1 MMKKN
6 KVRSVD
12 KRHKTLRENL
22 VAYSFLLPSLIG
34 VLCFSMIPLIISL
47 YVSLTDWNFT
57 QGIGNWNFIGLQNFK
72 DLWTDEWFIASIKNT
87 ITFSIVTVPIGLLLA
102 ILIAVLIDEYCHS
115 KVAGIVRVAMYMP
128 NICNIVA
135 ISVVWMALY
144 SKFGPFTQMV
154 RALGWEDPP
163 RFLASYGWALP
174 AIMLVVVWAGLGYR
188 VFIYSAAITGLP
200 KDLYESADIDG
211 ANAVQ
216 KFFNITVPLLRP
228 TTFFLTITGIIT
240 SFKVFGYTN
249 VMTAGGPGTA
259 TYTLVYYIYT
269 AAFEYN
275 RMGYGS
281 AIAVI
286 LFLMLLVVTIV
297 QWVHNNKSEQY

>member
-1 MMKKN
+1 MKSK
-6 KVRSVD
+6 D
-12 KRHKTLRENL
+12 AKRKTLRENL

-57 QGIGNWNFIGLQNFK
+57 KGIGNWNFVGLQNFI
-72 DLWTDEWFIASIKNT
+72 DLWTDEWFIASVKNT
-87 ITFSIVTVPIGLLLA
+87 LIFSIVTVPIGLVLA
-102 ILIAVLIDEYCHS
+102 IVIAVLIDEYCHQ
-115 KVAGIVRVAMYMP
+115 KIAGVVRVAMYMP

-135 ISVVWMALY
+135 ISTVWLALY
-144 SKFGPFTQMV
+144 SKYGPFTQLM
-154 RALGWEDPP
+154 RTLGWEDPP
-163 RFLASYGWALP
+163 RFLASYEWALP

-216 KFFNITVPLLRP
+216 KFLNITVPLLQP
-228 TTFFLTITGIIT
+228 TTFFLMITGIIG

-269 AAFEYN
+269 SAFKYY

-281 AIAVI
+281 AIAVV
-286 LFLMLLVVTIV
+286 LFIMLLIVTII
-297 QWVHNNKSEQY
+297 QWVHNSKSEKY

>member
-1 MMKKN
+1 MKNN
-6 KVRSVD
+6 KANGVT
-12 KRHKTLRENL
+12 KKHKTLRENL
-22 VAYSFLLPSLIG
+22 IAYSFLLPSLVG

-57 QGIGNWNFIGLQNFK
+57 KGIGNWNFIGLQNFK
-72 DLWTDEWFIASIKNT
+72 DLWTDEWFIASMKNT
-87 ITFSIVTVPIGLLLA
+87 LVFSIVTVPIGLVLA
-102 ILIAVLIDEYCHS
+102 IIIAVLIDEYCNQ
-115 KVAGIVRVAMYMP
+115 KVAGVVRVAMYMP

-144 SKFGPFTQMV
+144 SKYGPFTQLM
-154 RALGWEDPP
+154 RTLGWEDPP
-163 RFLASYGWALP
+163 RFLASYEWALP

-200 KDLYESADIDG
+200 RDLYESADIDG

-216 KFFNITVPLLRP
+216 KFMKITVPLLQP
-228 TTFFLTITGIIT
+228 TTFFLTITGIIG

-269 AAFEYN
+269 SAFKYY

-286 LFLMLLVVTIV
+286 LFLMLLVVTII
-297 QWVHNNKSEQY
+297 QWVHNNKSEKY

>member
-1 MMKKN
+1 MKVKAA
-6 KVRSVD
+6 KTKD
-12 KRHKTLRENL
+12 AKRKTLRENL
-22 VAYSFLLPSLIG
+22 VAYSFLLPSLVG
-34 VLCFSMIPLIISL
+34 VLCFSMIPLVISL

-57 QGIGNWNFIGLQNFK
+57 KGIGNWNFIGLQNFK

-87 ITFSIVTVPIGLLLA
+87 LIFAIVTVPIGLILA
-102 ILIAVLIDEYCHS
+102 IMIAVLIDEYCNQ
-115 KVAGIVRVAMYMP
+115 KVAGVVRVAMYMP

-144 SKFGPFTQMV
+144 SKYGPFTQLM
-154 RALGWEDPP
+154 RTLGWEDPP
-163 RFLASYGWALP
+163 RFLASYEWALP

-200 KDLYESADIDG
+200 RDLYESADIDG

-216 KFFNITVPLLRP
+216 KFMKITVPLLQP
-228 TTFFLTITGIIT
+228 TTFFLTITGIIG

-269 AAFEYN
+269 SAFKYY

-286 LFLMLLVVTIV
+286 LFLMLLVVTII
-297 QWVHNNKSEQY
+297 QWVHNNKSEKY

>member
-1 MMKKN
+1 MKVKAA
-6 KVRSVD
+6 KTKD
-12 KRHKTLRENL
+12 AKRKTLRENL
-22 VAYSFLLPSLIG
+22 VAYSFLLPSLVG
-34 VLCFSMIPLIISL
+34 VLCFSMIPLVISL

-57 QGIGNWNFIGLQNFK
+57 KGIGNWNFIGLQNFK

-87 ITFSIVTVPIGLLLA
+87 LIFAIVTVPIGLILA
-102 ILIAVLIDEYCHS
+102 IIIAVLIDEYCNQ
-115 KVAGIVRVAMYMP
+115 KVAGVVRVAMYMP

-144 SKFGPFTQMV
+144 SKYGPFTQLM
-154 RALGWEDPP
+154 RTLGWEDPP
-163 RFLASYGWALP
+163 RFLASYEWALP

-200 KDLYESADIDG
+200 RDLYESADIDG

-216 KFFNITVPLLRP
+216 KFMKITVPLLQP
-228 TTFFLTITGIIT
+228 TTFFLTITGIIG

-269 AAFEYN
+269 SAFKYY

-286 LFLMLLVVTIV
+286 LFLMLLVVTII
-297 QWVHNNKSEQY
+297 QWVHNNREE

>member
-1 MMKKN
+1 M
-6 KVRSVD
+6 
-12 KRHKTLRENL
+12 

-34 VLCFSMIPLIISL
+34 VICFSMIPLIISL

-57 QGIGNWNFIGLQNFK
+57 QGIGNWNFVGLQNFK

-87 ITFSIVTVPIGLLLA
+87 LIFSIVTVPIGLVLA
-102 ILIAVLIDEYCHS
+102 IIIAVLIDEYCHQ
-115 KVAGIVRVAMYMP
+115 KVAGVVRVAMYMP

-135 ISVVWMALY
+135 ISTVWMALY
-144 SKFGPFTQMV
+144 SKYGPFTQLM
-154 RALGWEDPP
+154 RTLGWEDPP
-163 RFLASYGWALP
+163 RFLASYEWALP
-174 AIMLVVVWAGLGYR
+174 AIMLVVIWAGLGYR

-200 KDLYESADIDG
+200 RDLYESADIDG

-216 KFFNITVPLLRP
+216 KFLKITVPLLQP
-228 TTFFLTITGIIT
+228 TTFFLTITGIIG

-249 VMTAGGPGTA
+249 VMTSGGPGTA

-269 AAFEYN
+269 SAFKYY

-281 AIAVI
+281 AIAVV
-286 LFLMLLVVTIV
+286 LFIMLLIVTIF
-297 QWVHNNKSEQY
+297 QWVHNNKSEKY

>member
-1 MMKKN
+1 MKKN
-6 KVRSVD
+6 KAISID
-12 KRHKTLRENL
+12 KKRKTLRENL
-22 VAYSFLLPSLIG
+22 VAYSFLLPSLVG

-57 QGIGNWNFIGLQNFK
+57 KGIGNWNFIGLQNFK
-72 DLWTDEWFIASIKNT
+72 DLWADEWFIASIKNT
-87 ITFSIVTVPIGLLLA
+87 LIFSIVTVPIGLILA
-102 ILIAVLIDEYCHS
+102 IIIAVLIDEYCNQ
-115 KVAGIVRVAMYMP
+115 KVAGVVRVAMYMP

-144 SKFGPFTQMV
+144 SKYGPFTQLM
-154 RALGWEDPP
+154 RTLGWENPP
-163 RFLASYGWALP
+163 RFLASYEWALP
-174 AIMLVVVWAGLGYR
+174 AIMLVVIWAGLGYR

-200 KDLYESADIDG
+200 RDLYESADIDG

-216 KFFNITVPLLRP
+216 KFMKITVPLLQP
-228 TTFFLTITGIIT
+228 TTFFLTITGIIG

-269 AAFEYN
+269 AAFKYY

-297 QWVHNNKSEQY
+297 QWVHNNKNEKY

>member
-1 MMKKN
+1 MENIEARIKDKK
-6 KVRSVD
+6 R
-12 KRHKTLRENL
+12 KTLRENL
-22 VAYSFLLPSLIG
+22 VAYSFLLPSLVG
-34 VLCFSMIPLIISL
+34 VICFSAIPLVISL

-57 QGIGNWNFIGLQNFK
+57 KGIGNWNFIGLQNFK
-72 DLWTDEWFIASIKNT
+72 DLWTDEWFIASMKNT
-87 ITFSIVTVPIGLLLA
+87 LIFSIVTVPIGLILA
-102 ILIAVLIDEYCHS
+102 IIIAVLIDEYCNQ
-115 KVAGIVRVAMYMP
+115 KVAGVVRVAMYMP

-144 SKFGPFTQMV
+144 SKYGPFTQLM
-154 RALGWEDPP
+154 RTLGWEDPP
-163 RFLASYGWALP
+163 RFLASYEWALP

-216 KFFNITVPLLRP
+216 KFMKITVPLLQP
-228 TTFFLTITGIIT
+228 TTFFLTITGIIG

-249 VMTAGGPGTA
+249 VMTAGGPGTS

-269 AAFEYN
+269 SAFKYY

-281 AIAVI
+281 AIAVV
-286 LFLMLLVVTIV
+286 LFIMLLIVTII
-297 QWVHNNKSEQY
+297 QWVHNNKSEKY

>member
-1 MMKKN
+1 MKNIEAKT
-6 KVRSVD
+6 KD
-12 KRHKTLRENL
+12 KKRKTLRDNL
-22 VAYSFLLPSLIG
+22 VAYSFLLPSLVG

-57 QGIGNWNFIGLQNFK
+57 KGIGNWNFIGLQNFK
-72 DLWTDEWFIASIKNT
+72 NLWTDEWFIASIKNT
-87 ITFSIVTVPIGLLLA
+87 LIFSIVTVPIGLVLA
-102 ILIAVLIDEYCHS
+102 IIIAVLIDEYCHQ
-115 KVAGIVRVAMYMP
+115 KVAGVVRVAMYMP

-135 ISVVWMALY
+135 ISTVWMALY
-144 SKFGPFTQMV
+144 SKYGPFTQLM
-154 RALGWEDPP
+154 RTLGWEDPP
-163 RFLASYGWALP
+163 RFLASYEWALP
-174 AIMLVVVWAGLGYR
+174 AIMLVVIWAGLGYR

-200 KDLYESADIDG
+200 RDLYESADIDG

-216 KFFNITVPLLRP
+216 KFLKITVPLLQP
-228 TTFFLTITGIIT
+228 TTFFLTITGIIG

-269 AAFEYN
+269 SAFKYY

-281 AIAVI
+281 AIAVV
-286 LFLMLLVVTIV
+286 LFLMLLVVTIF
-297 QWVHNNKSEQY
+297 QWVHNNKSEKY